1 MPALRH
7 HSRKHEETKN
17 YIFWLYKFISDF
29 FKFLT
34 DHNHLQIRLVRHKSK
49 TSESMIPIDSA
60 NLRKQEQQQHW
71 DQLVAYHLTHTAPIF
86 SCQLF
91 FPSLV
96 KNSAEQR
103 KWLTK
108 GSIFWLYIWLH
119 FWKQRSKIILE
130 VFEIAFPNMLSYIF
144 FVIFKKCIVFFLTKE
159 SYKTEFK
166 RLFCHCI
173 LVWFTFIMFKSF
185 SCNKTKDRAPK
196 QDWLELPH
204 GSRLSSYP
212 KTTHFRSNHRRND
225 NSIRA
230 LRSVRI
236 VSL

>member
-1 MPALRH
+1 MGLNNQTNFVWYRREFVITVIVITKFDCRYFGLQILCAFQGPHVPALRH

-71 DQLVAYHLTHTAPIF
+71 DQLVAYLLTHTAPIF

-103 KWLTK
+103 KWLTR
-108 GSIFWLYIWLH
+108 GLY
-119 FWKQRSKIILE
+119 FGCTFDYTFENNVKRS
-130 VFEIAFPNMLSYIF
+130 Y
-144 FVIFKKCIVFFLTKE
+144 
-159 SYKTEFK
+159 
-166 RLFCHCI
+166 
-173 LVWFTFIMFKSF
+173 
-185 SCNKTKDRAPK
+185 
-196 QDWLELPH
+196 
-204 GSRLSSYP
+204 
-212 KTTHFRSNHRRND
+212 
-225 NSIRA
+225 
-230 LRSVRI
+230 
-236 VSL
+236 